1 MCFKCVLDKVQQ
13 KIDTKIKAT
22 EKERKEKIAK
32 ENKEIMQ
39 KAKENAKKVMEKFIA
54 FEIKEKSNYVSN
66 EKQLRMIIDRAYET
80 GISRWLDDLHRKYGY
95 KNTEE
100 TIEALGFSEYG
111 EEAKIIR
118 YGVENYIEE
127 QEKGLR
133 DNSNHIALL
142 KTQAF
147 NNEENKVAL
156 NTSIKP
162 CIPKSPYSHMLKM
175 GKPNWSN
182 LTLGF

>member
-66 EKQLRMIIDRAYET
+66 EKQLRMIIDRAYEI

-147 NNEENKVAL
+147 NNEENKVAF
-156 NTSIKP
+156 KY
-162 CIPKSPYSHMLKM
+162 KH
-175 GKPNWSN
+175 
-182 LTLGF
+182 

>member
-1 MCFKCVLDKVQQ
+1 M
-13 KIDTKIKAT
+13 
-22 EKERKEKIAK
+22 RY
-32 ENKEIMQ
+32 
-39 KAKENAKKVMEKFIA
+39 
-54 FEIKEKSNYVSN
+54 KEKSNYVSN

-147 NNEENKVAL
+147 NNEENKVAF
-156 NTSIKP
+156 KY
-162 CIPKSPYSHMLKM
+162 KH
-175 GKPNWSN
+175 
-182 LTLGF
+182 

>member
-1 MCFKCVLDKVQQ
+1 MLG
-13 KIDTKIKAT
+13 IAT
-22 EKERKEKIAK
+22 PLMAK
-32 ENKEIMQ
+32 PL
-39 KAKENAKKVMEKFIA
+39 FTD
-54 FEIKEKSNYVSN
+54 YVSN

-147 NNEENKVAL
+147 NNEENKVAF
-156 NTSIKP
+156 KY
-162 CIPKSPYSHMLKM
+162 KH
-175 GKPNWSN
+175 
-182 LTLGF
+182 